1 MTRMTTKL
9 GLLFGTSVTL
19 MAGGASA
26 QSLQTLRSGSN
37 ALVSVNAAA
46 PGTITRTTA
55 ITGIAAGRTLQGF
68 DYRPASPRLL
78 YALDNVGQLYSING
92 RTGVAAAVGA
102 PIAAAANIN
111 GAAAGL
117 DFNPTVDRI
126 RYVNGNRTDL
136 RLNQTNGTLAA
147 TDGTLTYGAGDARF
161 GTAPVV
167 AGAAYTNNVAG
178 ATSTTLYVLDT
189 SGGTARLAT
198 QGNLSGTV
206 GPNTGTLF
214 SVGTTTGI
222 ATNGNV
228 GFDISRTGQA
238 YATLTNPTTG
248 VTSLYAVNLTTGT
261 ATALGV
267 LSGNTTYN
275 GLAAEL
281 ASFQSMGLTANQQN
295 VGFVLDNFTGT
306 PNDGTLGIFNGIDA
320 QTGNASAQSAL
331 LQSLTPAA
339 FQALPDISYGVLES
353 QESTVLR
360 YARDLRGNA
369 VTADG
374 SRVTLDEAGRVGAWI
389 NGGARFGKIEA
400 AQDRYRTKTDEYHF
414 LGGADF
420 RLTPKTAIGVFGGY
434 SNTNASLAVGNLAY
448 GDLKSWYAGG
458 YGTVGVGPFYIDAWG
473 SYTDLD
479 WKLYRNIAFGN
490 YSGSTFA
497 RTSGRIITG
506 GAATGLSFQ
515 LRNFEIEP
523 FAQVRYADLKINGF
537 AETPGAAFA
546 LVLPNDMNRVSIRS
560 NVGARVGTKFEVG
573 GATIRPQV
581 RGGYMY
587 EFRDQPRNIVANFQQ
602 PGIGSQFNF
611 VTTPLYND
619 YYNAGASLNIS
630 GNGPLSLVADYD
642 AQFDNQ
648 RQFYNFT
655 IGARLAL

>member
-1 MTRMTTKL
+1 MMKTNLKQA
-9 GLLFGTSVTL
+9 LLFGASALFIT
-19 MAGGASA
+19 GGASA
-26 QSLQTLRSGSN
+26 QSLQTLRSGTN
-37 ALVSVNAAA
+37 ALVSVNAGT

-55 ITGIAAGRTLQGF
+55 ITGIASGRVLQGF

-92 RTGVAAAVGA
+92 RTGVATSVGA
-102 PIAAAANIN
+102 PITAAANPT

-126 RYVNGNRTDL
+126 RYVNANRTDL

-147 TDGTLTYGAGDARF
+147 TDGTLTYAATDARA
-161 GTAPVV
+161 GTAPAVG
-167 AGAAYTNNVAG
+167 GAAYTNSVAG

-189 SGGTARLAT
+189 AGGTARLAT
-198 QGNLSGTV
+198 QGNIAGTV

-214 SVGTTTGI
+214 TVGNTGV

-228 GFDISRTGQA
+228 GFDIGRDGTA

-248 VTSLYAVNLTTGT
+248 VTSLYSVNLSTGA
-261 ATALGV
+261 ATALGAI
-267 LSGNTTYN
+267 SGNGTYN
-275 GLAAEL
+275 GLAVEL

-295 VGFVLDNFTGT
+295 VGAVLDNFTTT
-306 PNDGTLGIFNGIDA
+306 PNDATLGIFNGIDA
-320 QTGNASAQSAL
+320 QTGNAAAQSAL

-369 VTADG
+369 VTTDG
-374 SRVTLDEAGRVGAWI
+374 SRATLDEAGRVGAWVS
-389 NGGARFGKIEA
+389 GGARFGKVEA

-420 RLTPKTAIGVFGGY
+420 RLNANTAIGAFGGY

-448 GDLKSWYAGG
+448 GTLESWYAGA
-458 YGTVGVGPFYIDAWG
+458 YGTASVGPFYVDAWG

-479 WKLYRNIAFGN
+479 WKLYRNISFGN

-497 RTSGRIITG
+497 RTGGRILTG
-506 GAATGLSFQ
+506 GAATGFSFQ
-515 LRNFEIEP
+515 VRNFEIEP
-523 FAQVRYADLKINGF
+523 FVQVRYADLKIDGF
-537 AETPGAAFA
+537 SETPGAAFA

-560 NVGARVGTKFEVG
+560 NAGARIGTKFEVG
-573 GATIRPQV
+573 GATIRPQI

-642 AQFDNQ
+642 TQFDNQ
-648 RQFYNFT
+648 RQFYNLT
-655 IGARLAL
+655 IGARLAF

>member
-1 MTRMTTKL
+1 MQTNLKRAI
-9 GLLFGTSVTL
+9 LFGAGTL
-19 MAGGASA
+19 MAGTASA
-26 QSLQTLRSGSN
+26 QSVQTLRSGTN
-37 ALVSVNAAA
+37 ALVSVNAAT
-46 PGTITRTTA
+46 PGTIARTTA

-92 RTGVAAAVGA
+92 RTGTAAAVGA
-102 PIAAAANIN
+102 PIAAAANAT

-147 TDGTLTYGAGDARF
+147 TDGTLTYAAGDARF
-161 GTAPVV
+161 GTAPVL

-178 ATSTTLYVLDT
+178 ATTTTLYVLDT

-198 QGNLSGTV
+198 QGNASGTV

-228 GFDISRTGQA
+228 GFDIDRSGQA

-248 VTSLYAVNLTTGT
+248 VTSLYSVNLATGT
-261 ATALGV
+261 ATALGAI
-267 LSGNTTYN
+267 SGNQTYN
-275 GLAAEL
+275 GLATEL
-281 ASFQSMGLTANQQN
+281 ASFQSMGLTQNQQN
-295 VGFVLDNFTGT
+295 VGTVLDNFATT

-320 QTGNASAQSAL
+320 QTGNAAAQSAL

-339 FQALPDISYGVLES
+339 FQSLPDISYGVLES

-360 YARDLRGNA
+360 YTRDLRGNA
-369 VTADG
+369 VTDDG
-374 SRVTLDEAGRVGAWI
+374 SRVTLDEAGKVGAWI
-389 NGGARFGKIEA
+389 SGGSRFGRIDA
-400 AQDRYRTKTDEYHF
+400 AQDRYRVQTDEYHF

-420 RLTPKTAIGVFGGY
+420 RLTPTAALGVFGGY
-434 SNTNASLAVGNLAY
+434 SNTDADLARGNAATGT
-448 GDLKSWYAGG
+448 LKSWYAGA
-458 YGTVGVGPFYIDAWG
+458 YGTAAVGPLYVDAWG

-479 WKLYRNIAFGN
+479 WKLSRNLSFGN

-515 LRNFEIEP
+515 IRNFEIEP
-523 FAQVRYADLKINGF
+523 FAQVRYADLKIDGF
-537 AETPGAAFA
+537 SETPGAAFA

-573 GATIRPQV
+573 GATVRPQV

-587 EFRDQPRNIVANFQQ
+587 EFRNQRRNIAANFQQ

-611 VTTPLYND
+611 VTTPLYQD

-642 AQFDNQ
+642 VQFDNQ
-648 RQFYNFT
+648 RQFHNFT